1 MAKRAKGRKGKSKSL
16 MERLL
21 GHPEDQP
28 VAARPE
34 EKDKAKPSEPKPS
47 LETTGM
53 SKCSVCGQEVS
64 VMLTRTHHP
73 FTACGRCGARTFYN
87 SQVAIQILK
96 RRLKRLKGD

>member
-1 MAKRAKGRKGKSKSL
+1 MAKRAKRRKEEPKSL
-16 MERLL
+16 MQRLL
-21 GHPEDQP
+21 GRPEGQP

-34 EKDKAKPSEPKPS
+34 EKDKPKPSEPKPS
-47 LETTGM
+47 LETIGM